1 MTKRTDTGRGAR
13 RIALDLQDVCLNNAK
28 LIALAV
34 DDLTDGDNDNR
45 QALKAL
51 NELGL
56 NNIGIFDVQVS
67 IADAALMDAEMNAQR
82 LAAQKGNGL

>member
-82 LAAQKGNGL
+82 LAAQKGSGR

>member
-28 LIALAV
+28 LIAMAV